1 MFGIPC
7 VLSATA
13 IGVASRTTREKQGT
27 SAGNLGFTKRTV
39 VSVLCSVFY
48 QRLPW
53 RWLDP
58 EAHPSHEKKQG
69 TTEGNPG
76 SRNVDFLCSVFYQRP
91 AVTAP
96 ASIRESARQ
105 EEEAAAATATAKP
118 LGGTT
123 IRPHSGHVCIAV
135 ARVSPV
141 GRIFIILHLQTHT
154 RSSLTSRGS
163 DLFE

>member
-96 ASIRESARQ
+96 ASIRESALQR
-105 EEEAAAATATAKP
+105 EERSCCCCCCEAPRRYDDTTAQWP
-118 LGGTT
+118 CVYCSCEG
-123 IRPHSGHVCIAV
+123 
-135 ARVSPV
+135 
-141 GRIFIILHLQTHT
+141 
-154 RSSLTSRGS
+154 LTSRKNFYHS
-163 DLFE
+163 SLANSHTKFFDFSRE